1 MISTPI
7 SSTQSWQHAGVHPTT
22 SQPSPDVFATLYRT
36 LLADPDDHVVG
47 LHISSKMSGTLQSA
61 TLAAQ
66 EFDPG
71 RIHLVDT
78 ESVSGGLQLLVRAA
92 LDDIKAGD
100 PPNVVAEKATRRR
113 SKVTILVLLD
123 TLTYLHR
130 GGRIGRAQ
138 AFVGGLLN
146 VKPLIGVRDGEV
158 VPLARLRSRSKG
170 IDMIVEHV
178 RACLPLRSLA
188 EFHAAAAES
197 MVDLEAR
204 LGAAVTECDRRAWTD
219 RAGRRRVQR
228 AGWPRS
234 RLPRRGLIGQAC
246 HDGMAVSSHVVSLVT
261 PTYVPLDLDLPHVPD
276 HRDRPASGAAARE
289 AGHQHRPRPAV
300 PPAPPLRGHPRNR
313 AAASPATGHRADGA
327 RPHSQRELEAEPV
340 QEDGAGRGD
349 PRGRRCGGDSGVVQ
363 PAVSHPPAAAGDG
376 ADGQRQGRDVED
388 RVDLSQSRLRARR
401 ERPAPRRHARAGV
414 PGDRRGSRRA
424 SCARVS
430 SRCSGSRPRCPTVY
444 RRRFARPKA

>member
-1 MISTPI
+1 VIHLVTDSTSDISPSDAQALGVHVVPLIVRFGEEQYRDGVDIDADQFYAKLEET
-7 SSTQSWQHAGVHPTT
+7 GVHPTT

-47 LHISSKMSGTLQSA
+47 LHISSKLSGTLQSA

-66 EFDPG
+66 GFDPG

-100 PPNVVAEKATRRR
+100 PANVVAEKATRRR

-146 VKPLIGVRDGEV
+146 VKPLIAVRDGEV

-178 RACLPLRSLA
+178 RGCLPLRSLA

-204 LGAAVTECDRRAWTD
+204 LGAAVSNVTAVL
-219 RAGRRRVQR
+219 GRIGPVVG
-228 AGWPRS
+228 AYSGPG
-234 RLPRRGLIGQAC
+234 GLGVAC
-246 HDGMAVSSHVVSLVT
+246 L
-261 PTYVPLDLDLPHVPD
+261 
-276 HRDRPASGAAARE
+276 
-289 AGHQHRPRPAV
+289 
-300 PPAPPLRGHPRNR
+300 
-313 AAASPATGHRADGA
+313 
-327 RPHSQRELEAEPV
+327 
-340 QEDGAGRGD
+340 
-349 PRGRRCGGDSGVVQ
+349 
-363 PAVSHPPAAAGDG
+363 G
-376 ADGQRQGRDVED
+376 AD
-388 RVDLSQSRLRARR
+388 
-401 ERPAPRRHARAGV
+401 
-414 PGDRRGSRRA
+414 
-424 SCARVS
+424 
-430 SRCSGSRPRCPTVY
+430 
-444 RRRFARPKA
+444 